1 MGTGINENIYHSPV
15 SRQAPYSY
23 RSGIPL
29 MPSSEYSMFFDDF
42 FGQTSSN
49 AVPGATAII
58 DTGATIVATETD
70 DVSKFGALRITDA
83 TASEGAAMYWPKGIQ
98 VGDGNKFVMEVRV
111 RTSDI
116 LDNNLQ
122 FGLSS
127 LTATTN
133 PEDLYTTTAADL
145 IAFGILDGD
154 ATVTMLC
161 DKSNSGSSAEL
172 GSVDLVADTWTI
184 LAIEVE
190 GSAANG
196 TMSVKGYVDGKLAL
210 TWSTE
215 TTIPDDLVLAP
226 FIAMVNGNGAGGN
239 TSDWDYVRWAIKRS

>member
-1 MGTGINENIYHSPV
+1 MGTGIKESIYHSPV

-29 MPSSEYSMFFDDF
+29 IPSAEYSVYFNDF
-42 FGQTSSN
+42 FEQTTSN
-49 AVPGATAII
+49 AVPGTTAII

-70 DVSKFGALRITDA
+70 AISEMGAVRITDA

-98 VGDGNKFVMEVRV
+98 VGNGDKFVMEVRV
-111 RTSDI
+111 QTSDVT
-116 LDNNLQ
+116 DNNLQ
-122 FGLSS
+122 FGLSD

-133 PEDLYTTTAADL
+133 PEDLYTTAAANL

-161 DKSNSGSSAEL
+161 DKDNSGAAANL
-172 GSVDLVADTWTI
+172 GNVDLVVDTWTI

-190 GSAANG
+190 GSAASSN
-196 TMSVKGYVDGKLAL
+196 MSVKGYVNGQLAI
-210 TWSTE
+210 TWDVETE
-215 TTIPDDLVLAP
+215 IPDDLALAP
-226 FIAMVNGNGAGGN
+226 FIAMVNGNGAGAN
-239 TSDWDYVRWAIKRS
+239 TSDWDYVRWAVKRS